1 MNQTQKIE
9 RHFNV
14 TVYVLSRETKKFL
27 LIKHKKIGKW
37 LAPGGHVEPNE
48 APDCAALRETKEET
62 GLDVELIGERLPRK
76 TDLIRPFGIQLNVIK
91 PGEHE
96 HMDLIYLG
104 IPDPKQKEIINNE
117 ETDGIGWFSLE
128 EISDPK
134 FDTFEDTRQ
143 WCEYFLKQ

>member
-14 TVYVLSRETKKFL
+14 TVYVLNQETKRFL

-37 LAPGGHVEPNE
+37 LAPGGHVDPNE
-48 APDCAALRETKEET
+48 TPDCAALREVKEET
-62 GLDVELIGERLPRK
+62 GLTINLIGERLPRK
-76 TDLIRPFGIQLNVIK
+76 TDLIRPFGIQLNIIK
-91 PGEHE
+91 PEEHE

-104 IPDPKQKEIINNE
+104 IPEPGQTEKINKE

-128 EISDPK
+128 DIKNPS
-134 FDTFEDTRQ
+134 FDTFDDTRQ
-143 WCEYFLKQ
+143 WCEYFLK